1 MDLKNKLKK
10 LFLRY
15 EELEKM
21 MADHETIK
29 NQKRLQELAKEYA
42 QLKEPVKLY
51 HAFNLA
57 LREESEYKEII
68 VHGEDEDL
76 VAIALHERPECQ
88 KKIESLEK
96 KIRAYLVPR
105 DSNDEKDVI
114 MEIRAGTG
122 GDEAALFAGVLF
134 RMYSRYAENC
144 RWKIEILNS
153 SPTGLG
159 GFKEIIFSV
168 QGESV
173 FQKLKYERGGHRVQ
187 RIPVTESGGRIHT
200 SAATVAVLPEADE
213 IEFVLDPSDLRI
225 DVYRASGAG
234 GQHVNKTESAV
245 RITHLPTNTMV
256 QCQDG
261 KSQYQ
266 NKAQALKVLRAR
278 LLDHF
283 EQEQQRKISQDR
295 KNQIGSGDRNER
307 IRTYNFPQGRLT
319 DHRINLTLY
328 SLDEL
333 LEGNLDPLIDALCE
347 AAFFESLHD

>member
-1 MDLKNKLKK
+1 MELQSKLKEI
-10 LFLRY
+10 FLRY
-15 EELEKM
+15 EKLEKL
-21 MADHETIK
+21 MADHDTIK
-29 NQKRLQELAKEYA
+29 DKKRLQELAKEYA

-51 HAFNLA
+51 HKFNEL
-57 LREESEYKEII
+57 LLQENEYKEII
-68 VHGEDEDL
+68 AHREDEDL
-76 VAIALHERPECQ
+76 VAIALNELPDCQ
-88 KKIESLEK
+88 KKIEQIEK
-96 KIRAYLVPR
+96 RIRAYLVPR
-105 DSNDEKDVI
+105 DPNDNRDVI

-122 GDEAALFAGVLF
+122 GDEAALFGGVLF

-144 RWKIEILNS
+144 GWKIEILNS

-168 QGESV
+168 QGDSV

-213 IEFVLDPSDLRI
+213 IDFVLDPSDLRI

-261 KSQYQ
+261 KSQHQ

-278 LLDHF
+278 LHDHF
-283 EQEQQRKISQDR
+283 LQEQKRKVSQDR

-319 DHRINLTLY
+319 DHRIKLTLY
-328 SLDEL
+328 SLDDFI
-333 LEGNLDPLIDALCE
+333 EGNLDPVIEALRE
-347 AAFFESLHD
+347 AAFFESLKD